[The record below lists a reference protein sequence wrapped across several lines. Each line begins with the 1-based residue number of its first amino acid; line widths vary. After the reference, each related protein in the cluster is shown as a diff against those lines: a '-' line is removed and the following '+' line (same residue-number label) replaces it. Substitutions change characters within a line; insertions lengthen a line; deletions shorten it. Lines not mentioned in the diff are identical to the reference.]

1 MQEGRMT
8 GIVRV
13 VDDFGRIVIPTEVR
27 RVLNLEPNVRTEYF
41 CDDERKAIMV
51 YKYRAK
57 ECLFC
62 SGKQQ
67 IIYFKKFYI
76 CMPCIQS
83 LPALQVFLER
93 LERER
98 ADAAKKDISNKRK
111 MTTRRKETLDRLQ
124 QAMKENPKAS
134 QKELAK
140 MLGISQGWISQLL
153 RKQVDS

>member
-1 MQEGRMT
+1 M
-8 GIVRV
+8 
-13 VDDFGRIVIPTEVR
+13 
-27 RVLNLEPNVRTEYF
+27 NLEPNVRTEYF

-57 ECLFC
+57 ECVFC

-67 IIYFKKFYI
+67 IIYFKRFYI

-83 LPALQVFLER
+83 LPPLQVFLER

-98 ADAAKKDISNKRK
+98 ADAAKKNKRK
-111 MTTRRKETLDRLQ
+111 MSVRRKETLDRLQ
-124 QAMKENPKAS
+124 QAMQENPKAS
-134 QKELAK
+134 QMELAK

>member
-1 MQEGRMT
+1 M
-8 GIVRV
+8 
-13 VDDFGRIVIPTEVR
+13 
-27 RVLNLEPNVRTEYF
+27 NLEPNVRTEYF

-62 SGKQQ
+62 SSKQQ

-93 LERER
+93 LERGR

-111 MTTRRKETLDRLQ
+111 MTARRKEILDRLQ
-124 QAMKENPKAS
+124 QAMQENPKAS
-134 QKELAK
+134 QKELAE
-140 MLGISQGWISQLL
+140 MLGISQGWVSQLL
-153 RKQVDS
+153 KKHADS

>member
-1 MQEGRMT
+1 MQEGRVT
-8 GIVRV
+8 GIVRM

-62 SGKQQ
+62 SSKQQ

-93 LERER
+93 LERGR

-111 MTTRRKETLDRLQ
+111 MTARRKEILDRLQ
-124 QAMKENPKAS
+124 QAMQENPKAS
-134 QKELAK
+134 QKELAE
-140 MLGISQGWISQLL
+140 MLGISQGWVSQLL
-153 RKQVDS
+153 KKHADS